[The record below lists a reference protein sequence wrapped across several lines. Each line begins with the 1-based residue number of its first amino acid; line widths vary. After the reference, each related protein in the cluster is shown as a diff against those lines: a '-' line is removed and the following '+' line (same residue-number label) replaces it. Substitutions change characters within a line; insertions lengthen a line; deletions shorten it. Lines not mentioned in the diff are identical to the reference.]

1 MAKQNQFLYWEIIS
15 KNGSVA
21 SLNQMKLSL
30 EYLVREPKIKL
41 DKNPLLILIHGYGSN
56 EEDLFSF
63 AAELPEEY
71 YIVSARAP
79 YNMQYGSYAWYAI
92 NFDADENKF
101 SDNEQ
106 AKTSRDLIAKFIDE
120 LVANYPIDSNN
131 VTLIGFSQ
139 GTILSYAI
147 ALSHPE
153 KVQRVVAMSGY
164 INPEILEENYLKN
177 SFTNLKIFASHGTV
191 DQVIPVEWGRK
202 AKPFLENLGINT
214 TYKEYPIGHG
224 VSPQN
229 FYDFKNW
236 LL

>member
-1 MAKQNQFLYWEIIS
+1 MN
-15 KNGSVA
+15 
-21 SLNQMKLSL
+21 LSL

-41 DKNPLLILIHGYGSN
+41 DKNPLLLLIHGYGSN
-56 EEDLFSF
+56 EQDLFSF
-63 AAELPEEY
+63 AAELPDEY

-79 YNMQYGSYAWYAI
+79 YNLQYGSYAWYAI
-92 NFDADENKF
+92 NFDADQNKF
-101 SDNEQ
+101 SDNNQ
-106 AKTSRDLIAKFIDE
+106 ARISRDLIANFIDE
-120 LVANYPIDSNN
+120 LIDNFPIDTRN

-139 GTILSYAI
+139 GTILSYAV
-147 ALSHPE
+147 ALSYPE

-164 INPEILEENYLKN
+164 INPEILEDNYLKN
-177 SFTNLKIFASHGTV
+177 LFSNLKVFASHGTA

-202 AKPFLENLGINT
+202 AKPFLENLGIET
-214 TYKEYPIGHG
+214 TYKEYPVGHG